1 MECKDVAKK
10 TEPEGDR
17 PMVRLSVTIPEEYMA
32 GLQDMAEDMGSS
44 VSDAVREA
52 VATYLMENYWRE
64 SIGGAARKAIL
75 AGSTNDEALAAVRK
89 QFPGAATTLAS
100 IAWYRSKLR
109 KEMGEAKVPTDRAAR
124 VTRR

>member
-1 MECKDVAKK
+1 MAKK
-10 TEPEGDR
+10 DEPLGDR

-52 VATYLMENYWRE
+52 VATYLMENYWKE

-100 IAWYRSKLR
+100 VAWYRSKLR
-109 KEMGEAKVPTDRAAR
+109 KELGDSKVPTDRLAKAIS
-124 VTRR
+124 RR